1 MDRFQIN
8 HSCRVKGSLHCLD
21 FHFNLPMLKRFPQ
34 GEEKSD
40 EDDDDDLDLEA
51 LRAAA
56 LNSMKAKQ
64 QKQAQVKLSLTLS
77 HRLQ

>member
-8 HSCRVKGSLHCLD
+8 HSRVQRSIHCLG
-21 FHFNLPMLKRFPQ
+21 FLFNLPMLKRFPQ

-40 EDDDDDLDLEA
+40 EDDDGLDLEA